1 MAIRPVLRL
10 GNPLLQQ
17 RATEVQSFNTPELDQ
32 LITDMLDTMQ
42 AENGAGLAAP
52 QIGTSL
58 RVVVFGIDA
67 NPRYPEAESVPQTI
81 LINPVIKPVQQPVT
95 AEGEKLETMID
106 GWEGC
111 LSVPGMRGVVS
122 RYRQIEYRGF
132 DPQGQAIQVFAKDF
146 HARVVQH
153 ECDHL
158 DGIIY
163 TQRLSRP
170 DLFGFSEELTAAGR
184 C

>member
-10 GNPLLQQ
+10 GDPRLF
-17 RATEVQSFNTPELDQ
+17 ASTTEVNEFNTAELDN
-32 LITDMLDTMQ
+32 LIQDMFDTMA
-42 AENGAGLAAP
+42 AEDGAGLAAP
-52 QIGTSL
+52 QIGVGL
-58 RVVVFGIDA
+58 RVAIFGFDS
-67 NPRYPEAESVPQTI
+67 NPRYPESEAIPKTV
-81 LINPVIKPVQQPVT
+81 LINPMIT
-95 AEGEKLETMID
+95 ALREKKED

-122 RYRQIEYRGF
+122 RFTHIRYTGYDASGNSL
-132 DPQGQAIQVFAKDF
+132 DVAADGF

-163 TQRLSRP
+163 TQRLSDP
-170 DLFGFSEELTAAGR
+170 LKFGFTEELLRSGQLPTEQ
-184 C
+184 CPE

>member
-1 MAIRPVLRL
+1 MAIQPVLRL
-10 GNPLLQQ
+10 GDQ
-17 RATEVQSFNTPELDQ
+17 RLFKQADEVKQFNTAELDA
-32 LITDMLDTMQ
+32 LIEDMFDTME

-52 QIGTSL
+52 QIGVNL
-58 RVVVFGIDA
+58 RVAIFGFDT
-67 NPRYPEAESVPQTI
+67 NPRYPESNPVPKTI
-81 LINPVIKPVQQPVT
+81 LINPKITPLSDDK
-95 AEGEKLETMID
+95 EN

-122 RYRQIEYRGF
+122 RFAHIRYTGF
-132 DPQGQAIQVFAKDF
+132 NTSGTPIDVTAEGF

-163 TQRLSRP
+163 TQRLVDP
-170 DLFGFSEELTAAGR
+170 LKFGFTEELLASGQLNSDV
-184 C
+184 CSE

>member
-10 GNPLLQQ
+10 GDPRLLK
-17 RATEVQSFNTPELDQ
+17 AASEVTEFNTPELDA
-32 LITDMLDTMQ
+32 LIQDMFDTME

-52 QIGTSL
+52 QIGVGL
-58 RVVVFGIDA
+58 RIAIFGFDS
-67 NPRYPEAESVPQTI
+67 NPRYPESTAVPKTI
-81 LINPVIKPVQQPVT
+81 LINPAIT
-95 AEGEKLETMID
+95 NLSDEKEE

-122 RYRQIEYRGF
+122 RYTRIRYTGF
-132 DPQGQAIQVFAKDF
+132 DATGAAIDVNAEGF

-163 TQRLSRP
+163 THRLSDP
-170 DLFGFSEELTAAGR
+170 VKFGFTEELLNSGQLNADQCADE
-184 C
+184 